1 MLQKKDPKLC
11 SPHIFHNQPQYDQHH
26 DSSPVLV
33 SKYSRWNC
41 SKCLDRVKVSGQR
54 PTSENVSVQQD
65 GMNDG
70 CSISHMTHPSILN
83 VDPPYPIGQTAS
95 PPAEL
100 KN

>member
-1 MLQKKDPKLC
+1 
-11 SPHIFHNQPQYDQHH
+11 
-26 DSSPVLV
+26 
-33 SKYSRWNC
+33 
-41 SKCLDRVKVSGQR
+41 VKVSGQR

-70 CSISHMTHPSILN
+70 CSISHVTHPSIHPSILN
-83 VDPPYPIGQTAS
+83 VDHPYPIGQTAS